1 MTFHRKIFTLGPW
14 RGEFG
19 DPADPD
25 TLMGMAVVR
34 RLLERSDKAG
44 ALVLLSD
51 GRFGLTGRKVAVGP
65 AWQLTRH
72 LRRWAAHAA
81 CAEERAWY
89 EAALAS
95 LTQARSGVAPN
106 NADRIWPL
114 AGR

>member
-14 RGEFG
+14 RAEFG

-25 TLMGMAVVR
+25 TLMGMAVMR
-34 RLLERSDKAG
+34 RLLERSDRAG

-72 LRRWAAHAA
+72 LRRWAAHTSSAD
-81 CAEERAWY
+81 ERAWY
-89 EAALAS
+89 EAAIAS
-95 LTQARSGVAPN
+95 LAAAR
-106 NADRIWPL
+106 
-114 AGR
+114 AGSTSAASIGWTDAVR